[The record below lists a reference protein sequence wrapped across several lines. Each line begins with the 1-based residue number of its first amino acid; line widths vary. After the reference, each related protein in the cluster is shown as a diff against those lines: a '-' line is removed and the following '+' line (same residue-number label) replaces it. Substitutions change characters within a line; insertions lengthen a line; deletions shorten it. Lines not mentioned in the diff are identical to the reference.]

1 MKWLL
6 VILSLFMKPLTR
18 FNPSQLNP
26 AHEMKQFFMDNAKK
40 VLLAI
45 TVTSVV
51 SSLFVAGMVITI
63 ITMSAQYDQ
72 NAGIGLS
79 AMLLGG
85 IGMMAL
91 SLIVG
96 WLVFSPSRET
106 RELEREARDT
116 SSTSEGNTLT
126 DALTLLIHDFVKER
140 EFRRHHVGESQIDRG
155 SLRESLGERRSER
168 RSERREGRREGRRE
182 ERREA
187 RREENNMGPTEA
199 SPEESYFGY
208 KDTDI
213 RH

>member
-6 VILSLFMKPLTR
+6 VILSLFLKPMSR
-18 FNPSQLNP
+18 FNPAQLNP
-26 AHEMKQFFMDNAKK
+26 AHEMKQFLMDNAKK

-51 SSLFVAGMVITI
+51 SSLFVAGLVITT

-85 IGMMAL
+85 LGMMGL
-91 SLIVG
+91 SIIIG

-106 RELEREARDT
+106 REMEREVRET
-116 SSTSEGNTLT
+116 PTINSGNSLT
-126 DALTLLIHDFVKER
+126 DALSLLIHDFVKER
-140 EFRRHHVGESQIDRG
+140 EFRRNQIGEYHHFERERG
-155 SLRESLGERRSER
+155 SLRENVAENLRERR
-168 RSERREGRREGRRE
+168 RERRE
-182 ERREA
+182 ERRDE
-187 RREENNMGPTEA
+187 RREERKEA
-199 SPEESYFGY
+199 RSEGTVEPSPEESYFGY
-208 KDTDI
+208 RDSDI